1 MLLSRVGHIIYN
13 RCVDFYRCFG
23 IGTEIMG
30 EPGKAWESSRR
41 RRGDQQTLVVAVL
54 LTFAMITLQ
63 ALHLYV
69 SYRDSAL
76 PAVRAVEVYTIIAE
90 VAIFIVAIGGWILF
104 LSRIRVSRARL
115 LEEETMRK
123 QTQRQL
129 IEAQKIEAL
138 GQMAAGVAHDFGN
151 QLAVI
156 NGSLD
161 AVSAG
166 LPTGSAASGDLQRAL
181 SAARQASNTV
191 KSLMLFGRRSAG
203 RKVPVDLT
211 EVAHEANAL
220 AGAMLPSDID
230 VELRIP
236 GTPLWTDGDRTQ
248 LVQVLMNLILNA
260 RDAMPDGGTITI
272 EASCVGEARASICP
286 QVRLAVSDTGTGM
299 SRDVAERVFE
309 PFFTTRV
316 GHGTGLGLSVVHG
329 IVASMDG
336 SITVSSD
343 LEEGTTFDII
353 VPTASGRTCRAV
365 FPPIGP
371 VSPTDVVAVDLDDE
385 YRSSLVVEALEH
397 AGISARWIPIDA
409 ARHAEGIRVILVQ
422 GAAVGG
428 ATSNGGT
435 SGAILIAIDAPNDVV
450 LPGGTR
456 VLASPVPVAKLIEE
470 VASAIAAEVTP

>member
-1 MLLSRVGHIIYN
+1 M
-13 RCVDFYRCFG
+13 
-23 IGTEIMG
+23 
-30 EPGKAWESSRR
+30 
-41 RRGDQQTLVVAVL
+41 
-54 LTFAMITLQ
+54 AMITLQ

-76 PAVRAVEVYTIIAE
+76 SGVRAVEVYTIIAE
-90 VAIFIVAIGGWILF
+90 VAVFVVAIGGWILF
-104 LSRIRVSRARL
+104 LRRIRVTRERL
-115 LEEETMRK
+115 LQEETMRK

-156 NGSLD
+156 KGSLD
-161 AVSAG
+161 VVSAG
-166 LPTGSAASGDLQRAL
+166 LPLGSAASGDLERAR
-181 SAARQASNTV
+181 SAARQASRTV

-211 EVAHEANAL
+211 EVANEANAL

-236 GTPLWTDGDRTQ
+236 ETPLWTEGDRTQ
-248 LVQVLMNLILNA
+248 LVQVLLNLILNA
-260 RDAMPDGGTITI
+260 RDAMPDGGTITV
-272 EASCVGEARASICP
+272 EASCVGEARASTCP
-286 QVRLAVSDTGTGM
+286 QVRLSVSDTGTGM
-299 SRDVAERVFE
+299 SSDVAGRVFE

-336 SITVSSD
+336 SITVRSD
-343 LEEGTTFDII
+343 PEEGTTFDII

-397 AGISARWIPIDA
+397 AGISALGSPIGA
-409 ARHAEGIRVILVQ
+409 ASHTEGIRVILAQ
-422 GAAVGG
+422 GAAIGR

-435 SGAILIAIDAPNDVV
+435 TGSTLIAVDAAKDVV
-450 LPGGTR
+450 LPDGTR

-470 VASAIAAEVTP
+470 VASAIAAEVTQ

>member
-1 MLLSRVGHIIYN
+1 
-13 RCVDFYRCFG
+13 
-23 IGTEIMG
+23 
-30 EPGKAWESSRR
+30 
-41 RRGDQQTLVVAVL
+41 
-54 LTFAMITLQ
+54 
-63 ALHLYV
+63 
-69 SYRDSAL
+69 
-76 PAVRAVEVYTIIAE
+76 
-90 VAIFIVAIGGWILF
+90 
-104 LSRIRVSRARL
+104 
-115 LEEETMRK
+115 
-123 QTQRQL
+123 
-129 IEAQKIEAL
+129 
-138 GQMAAGVAHDFGN
+138 
-151 QLAVI
+151 
-156 NGSLD
+156 
-161 AVSAG
+161 
-166 LPTGSAASGDLQRAL
+166 
-181 SAARQASNTV
+181 
-191 KSLMLFGRRSAG
+191 MLFGRRSAG

-211 EVAHEANAL
+211 EVANEANAL

-248 LVQVLMNLILNA
+248 LVQVLLNLILNA

-272 EASCVGEARASICP
+272 EASCVGEARASTCP

-299 SRDVAERVFE
+299 SSDVAGRVFE

-365 FPPIGP
+365 LPPIGS
-371 VSPTDVVAVDLDDE
+371 VNPTDMIAVDLDDE
-385 YRSSLVVEALEH
+385 YRSSLVVEALKH
-397 AGISARWIPIDA
+397 AGISALWMPIDA
-409 ARHAEGIRVILVQ
+409 TRHAAGIRVILAQ
-422 GAAVGG
+422 GAAIGR

-435 SGAILIAIDAPNDVV
+435 TGSTLIAIDAPNDLA
-450 LPGGTR
+450 LPVGTR